1 MSNRN
6 ALGFPRGFSCLM
18 TAALLGVLST
28 NVVRAEVVFGN
39 LGAAGT
45 DSLSAT
51 NTDYGGGLV
60 SDPVVSL
67 AQGFTTSSGTANKL
81 VDSVTLGLFSSDSPS
96 ARTVSIYPNIGSG
109 TSARPGA
116 SPLYTSASQN
126 VTGVGS
132 YTFSFTNALLSPS
145 TPYWIVPSGPASW
158 YLNLD
163 ESNPTDQNGSGW
175 AYLATRRITN
185 TSGGN
190 WVNSSQPYS
199 VSIAAVPEP
208 STYAMAL
215 AGLAC
220 AGASMRWKRRSRA

>member
-51 NTDYGGGLV
+51 KTDFGGGAD
-60 SDPVVSL
+60 SDPVLSL
-67 AQGFTTSSGTANKL
+67 AQGFTTSSGAANKL
-81 VDSVTLGLFSSDSPS
+81 VASVTLGLFSNDSPS
-96 ARTVSIYPNIGSG
+96 ARTVSIYPDNG
-109 TSARPGA
+109 TKPGA

-126 VTGVGS
+126 VS
-132 YTFSFTNALLSPS
+132 SAQKYTFSFTNAQLSPS
-145 TPYWIVPSGPASW
+145 TSYWIVPSGPASW

-163 ESNPTDQNGSGW
+163 ETNPTEQNGSGW

-190 WVNSSQPYS
+190 WVSSSLPYS
-199 VSIAAVPEP
+199 VSIATVPEP
-208 STYAMAL
+208 SSYAMAL
-215 AGLAC
+215 AGLEC